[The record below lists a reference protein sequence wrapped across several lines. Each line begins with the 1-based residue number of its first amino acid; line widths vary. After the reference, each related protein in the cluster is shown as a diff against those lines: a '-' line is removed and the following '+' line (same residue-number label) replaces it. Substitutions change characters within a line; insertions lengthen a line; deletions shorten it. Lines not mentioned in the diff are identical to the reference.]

1 MNKIIIIFLLSL
13 IFNISNTNNS
23 YAIGGGVFKSIF
35 KLFSKNADE
44 ATSAIKQGDEVLNGS
59 KAKNIELSTNAL
71 AEEGSILNKIGNDT
85 NSEKK
90 GERPKTSKFAK
101 MRNDKSTAISW
112 LSKPYNL
119 STHDAS

>member
-44 ATSAIKQGDEVLNGS
+44 ATSAIKQGDEVSNGS
-59 KAKNIELSTNAL
+59 KAKNV
-71 AEEGSILNKIGNDT
+71 
-85 NSEKK
+85 
-90 GERPKTSKFAK
+90 
-101 MRNDKSTAISW
+101 
-112 LSKPYNL
+112 
-119 STHDAS
+119 